1 MDYKLLFDTAVY
13 AGELLM
19 KNGAETYRVEDTM
32 YRILKKSNLK
42 TVQVLVMMTGFVAT
56 LDDPSIDSLTVVR
69 RITSRG
75 TNLDMIDRVNMISRK
90 FCSDQMTL
98 EETFRQMKTLWKE
111 TRPYHKNFLAMT
123 AITGGFAIMFGGSV
137 MEVFGASVAGFLSS
151 IVLLLCRRK
160 NIHMF
165 LENILCSAVLA
176 MVIGLFADYLMGGAD
191 RDLMIVSAIMP
202 FVPGA
207 AITNAVFDTLH
218 GDYLSGLARAAEAFV
233 IAAAVAVGIGIG
245 IYLI

>member
-1 MDYKLLFDTAVY
+1 MDYKLLFDTAVF

-19 KNGAETYRVEDTM
+19 KSGAETYRVEDTM
-32 YRILKKSNLK
+32 YRILNKANLR

-56 LDDPSIDSLTVVR
+56 LDDPSMDSLTVVR

-75 TNLDMIDRVNMISRK
+75 TNLDVVNRVNEISRE
-90 FCSDQMTL
+90 FCEDQISL
-98 EETFRQMKTLWKE
+98 DEVFKRMKALWKE
-111 TRPYHKNFLAMT
+111 PKKIKRNGLSMMGIT
-123 AITGGFAIMFGGSV
+123 AGFAVMFGGTIPETVIAAFS
-137 MEVFGASVAGFLSS
+137 GFISAAALYFCKK
-151 IVLLLCRRK
+151 IKLNL
-160 NIHMF
+160 F
-165 LENILCSAVLA
+165 LENSICCIILAL
-176 MVIGLFADYLMGGAD
+176 ITGA
-191 RDLMIVSAIMP
+191 IVKILPGTYDTNILIISGIMP

-245 IYLI
+245 MTII